1 MVIYSSFPCLADS
14 KKLSAAILVVDTM
27 HVYWSLAGALLL
39 ETHVHHDRQ
48 KLAWWLCCCIV

>member
-48 KLAWWLCCCIV
+48 KLA